1 LRPWDPDIGKYI
13 SKVMGGPSSAKVELE
28 LYPKSPYNAIYI
40 DSDLTVTICMG
51 NSLDMAKLLSFV

>member
-1 LRPWDPDIGKYI
+1 
-13 SKVMGGPSSAKVELE
+13 MGGPSSAKVELE